1 MAIGNDI
8 TRRARALLPQLLVE
22 KTAEIDDSL
31 GHEVTFR
38 VVDALQGGAQA
49 TLVVSPDNQSR
60 QDLNIVIHRAM
71 QREGH
76 VDQQERHVS
85 VLAPRQEM
93 TGTDRQWAE
102 RYEEGDVVRYSRG
115 SKVLSIE
122 AGDYAR
128 VEQVDAKTNHVTVR
142 TDAQRTMSYDPRRL
156 QGVTLYR
163 ETERGFAEGDRVQS
177 TAPDWA
183 RDLSNRELA
192 SVGRIET
199 NGHMEIRWDSG
210 RMSSFESGERRH
222 FDYGYA
228 VTSHSSQGQTADRVL
243 VHVDTEHA
251 GENLVNRRLAYV
263 AGSGAGYD
271 AQIYTND
278 KRQLGEALSRDVSH
292 RSALEP
298 SRASES
304 RAAKIEPSIPLS
316 QASQQP
322 GLSR

>member
-1 MAIGNDI
+1 VHEIGAREDRLTAIANEYVKD
-8 TRRARALLPQLLVE
+8 PH
-22 KTAEIDDSL
+22 S
-31 GHEVTFR
+31 
-38 VVDALQGGAQA
+38 

-60 QDLNIVIHRAM
+60 QDLNDVIHGAM
-71 QREGH
+71 QREGR
-76 VDQQERHVS
+76 VDLEDRHVS
-85 VLAPRQEM
+85 VLVPRQEI

-115 SKVLSIE
+115 SKALGIE

-142 TDAQRTMSYDPRRL
+142 TDDERTVSYDPRRL

-163 ETERGFAEGDRVQS
+163 EPERALAAGDRVQS
-177 TAPDWA
+177 TAPDRA
-183 RDLSNRELA
+183 RDLANRDLGT
-192 SVGRIET
+192 VGRSDT
-199 NGHMEIRWDSG
+199 KGQMEIRWDSG
-210 RMSSFESGERRH
+210 RTSSFESGERCH
-222 FDYGYA
+222 LDYGYA

-243 VHVDTEHA
+243 VHVDTERA

-263 AGSGAGYD
+263 AVSRGRYD

-292 RSALEP
+292 RSAFEP
-298 SRASES
+298 SGASES
-304 RAAKIEPSIPLS
+304 RAAKIEPSISLG